1 VAGEVG
7 GASGAEGPGAAP
19 VPLIVARERAEAP
32 HFLAVRAAV
41 PPGSPP
47 VEPSELPALALP
59 AEARDALQVAPGDE
73 IAYLPLS

>member
-1 VAGEVG
+1 
-7 GASGAEGPGAAP
+7 

-32 HFLAVRAAV
+32 YFLAARAAV

-47 VEPSELPALALP
+47 AEPSELPALALP
-59 AEARDALQVAPGDE
+59 AETRDALQVAPGDE